1 MIKIVLSYEDNYIDR
16 VEKIKEEFFDD
27 VDYFY
32 LEDYINKNILL
43 DFTNNDIIYI
53 LNNSTYNLQ
62 LIKEIKDKVYKIINE
77 EFYCKENTK
86 LKIQK

>member
-32 LEDYINKNILL
+32 VEDYINKNILL

-62 LIKEIKDKVYKIINE
+62 LIKEKMKNFIAKK
-77 EFYCKENTK
+77 T
-86 LKIQK
+86 LS